1 MKWKKRI
8 NRILIIM
15 TIIIVGAL
23 AYSIKLVYNQQQLLN
38 ESIAALDR
46 IILNVNKLE
55 AKTLRL
61 EVENI
66 RLKELED
73 KTAKEMEGHD

>member
-1 MKWKKRI
+1 MNWKKRT
-8 NRILIIM
+8 NRMLIIM
-15 TIIIVGAL
+15 AIIIVGAL

-46 IILNVNKLE
+46 IIINVQKLE

-61 EVENI
+61 EVENM

-73 KTAKEMEGHD
+73 KTAKEMEGFN

>member
-8 NRILIIM
+8 NRILIILA
-15 TIIIVGAL
+15 IIIVGAL

-46 IILNVNKLE
+46 IIINVQKLE

-61 EVENI
+61 EVENM

-73 KTAKEMEGHD
+73 KTAREMEGFN